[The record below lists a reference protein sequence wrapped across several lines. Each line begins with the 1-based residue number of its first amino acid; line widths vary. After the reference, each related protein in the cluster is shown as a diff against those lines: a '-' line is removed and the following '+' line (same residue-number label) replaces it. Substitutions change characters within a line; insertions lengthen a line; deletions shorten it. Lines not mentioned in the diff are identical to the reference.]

1 MGKMEEGQDKRRL
14 VGEGREIWEWEEH
27 GKAEGQGERGRGE
40 EEGGSTGRRTFTR
53 SEAAV
58 HGGLLAA
65 GAAGQPYHRQTLI
78 HC

>member
-1 MGKMEEGQDKRRL
+1 MEEGQDKRRL

-53 SEAAV
+53 NEAAV
-58 HGGLLAA
+58 HGGLFEQLE
-65 GAAGQPYHRQTLI
+65 QPVSLI
-78 HC
+78 TDKP